1 MLPVEYFAGDR
12 MSYRK
17 IGIVD
22 IAAHIK
28 PAFISKS
35 NTVIKQEH
43 IDQGFRFGADVVAV
57 NCFDSEVLRMLR
69 IAFIFGMHPFIEFL
83 VHRNRKR
90 RIILSQKSPNRRK
103 FDKPLNIGIC
113 VMLFQIGVQCIQF
126 AERILQFLLIQ
137 VLSGKSLRQAAIRL
151 RNINAYFLAPLALRD
166 KPFVIL
172 LAFGPAGAVDQV
184 SFR

>member
-1 MLPVEYFAGDR
+1 
-12 MSYRK
+12 
-17 IGIVD
+17 
-22 IAAHIK
+22 
-28 PAFISKS
+28 
-35 NTVIKQEH
+35 
-43 IDQGFRFGADVVAV
+43 
-57 NCFDSEVLRMLR
+57 
-69 IAFIFGMHPFIEFL
+69 
-83 VHRNRKR
+83 
-90 RIILSQKSPNRRK
+90 
-103 FDKPLNIGIC
+103 
-113 VMLFQIGVQCIQF
+113 MLFQIGVQCIQF

>member
-1 MLPVEYFAGDR
+1 MVGHKDEKAEDMPKTRISSPKCPLYRERAGKLYASRTRINTEAHINSQTLQEIGNLIRFVEPSDMLPVEYFAGDR

-90 RIILSQKSPNRRK
+90 RIILSQTSR
-103 FDKPLNIGIC
+103 
-113 VMLFQIGVQCIQF
+113 
-126 AERILQFLLIQ
+126 LI
-137 VLSGKSLRQAAIRL
+137 SESA
-151 RNINAYFLAPLALRD
+151 
-166 KPFVIL
+166 
-172 LAFGPAGAVDQV
+172 
-184 SFR
+184 